1 MAGKGGKKKNGFR
14 LAISASIAVV
24 CLIAFSLAVRWFGFG
39 RSLADGGEP
48 FQVEV
53 LNGTG
58 EPGLAGK
65 MTLELRKMGIDV
77 LKEGNAGSFDFRESL
92 LIDRRNNP
100 RLMKKL
106 SRLLGC
112 SRVII
117 QTQDHPDVDATFIIG
132 WDREKLK
139 I

>member
-1 MAGKGGKKKNGFR
+1 MAGKGGRKKNGLRFTF
-14 LAISASIAVV
+14 LAAVAV
-24 CLIAFSLAVRWFGFG
+24 LCLIAFSLTVRWFGFG

-58 EPGLAGK
+58 EPGIAGK
-65 MTLELRKMGIDV
+65 ITLELRKMGIDV
-77 LKEGNAGSFDFRESL
+77 LKEGNAGSYDFRESL
-92 LIDRRNNP
+92 LIDRKNNP
-100 RLMKKL
+100 KLMKKL

-112 SRVII
+112 KRVII
-117 QTQDHPDVDATFIIG
+117 QVQEHPDVDATIIIG